1 MRVRPATWGRISQP
15 RIGLL
20 IAVCMLACK
29 AEPPATQPDAATTPP
44 PQSTIPG
51 GTSAEKPPHDTERL
65 CQLVLEW
72 SIPPA
77 YDVRVPATFEVRDA
91 DGNEQYSGDAEV
103 WVRGR
108 SSAQVAKPG
117 YGVELPEPANL
128 LGMGA
133 ERDWVVDGLYYDRL
147 LVRDKLG
154 YDLLRGLGEAAA
166 ESSLCELTL
175 NGYPFGVHA
184 LVERIERDDDR
195 VDIEDGAVSGD
206 AFVVTQTDHECF
218 FTNTVTYGCWKLVSP
233 DQEALGDVEET
244 ALWEAFAAW
253 ERGASAGAP
262 VSEFVDV
269 DSAVNAVL
277 IEEFFKNEDAFY
289 TSMHAW
295 KDTGG
300 TVHFLPWDLDMTF
313 GQFPY
318 YGNGDY
324 ARHDVWIGYRP
335 QLWAWMAD
343 DPEFSALL
351 AARWRE
357 LRLGPL
363 ADDAWPARI
372 TELQDILGPAI
383 ERNDDLWPI
392 ESINYG
398 TYFYEVDSYADE
410 DAHVRAWITD
420 RLLWMDAHID
430 DW

>member
-1 MRVRPATWGRISQP
+1 V
-15 RIGLL
+15 
-20 IAVCMLACK
+20 
-29 AEPPATQPDAATTPP
+29 
-44 PQSTIPG
+44 
-51 GTSAEKPPHDTERL
+51 
-65 CQLVLEW
+65 
-72 SIPPA
+72 
-77 YDVRVPATFEVRDA
+77 YDE
-91 DGNEQYSGDAEV
+91 DGAEQYAGSAEV
-103 WVRGR
+103 WIRGR
-108 SSAQVAKPG
+108 SSSRVSKPG
-117 YGVELPEPANL
+117 YGVELPASVNL

-154 YDLLRGLGEAAA
+154 YDLLRELGEAAA

-175 NGYPFGVHA
+175 NGAYFGVHA

-195 VDIEDGAVSGD
+195 VDIEDGALTGD

-218 FTNTVTYGCWKLVSP
+218 YTNAVTYGCWKLVSP
-233 DQEALGDVEET
+233 NETDLGDLEES
-244 ALWEAFAAW
+244 ALWEGFAAW
-253 ERGASAGAP
+253 ERAVYRAEP
-262 VSEFVDV
+262 VADHVDV

-295 KDTGG
+295 KNTAG
-300 TVHFLPWDLDMTF
+300 TIHFLPWDLDMTF

-335 QLWAWMAD
+335 ELWSWMAD
-343 DPEFSALL
+343 DPVFSARLSE
-351 AARWRE
+351 RWAE
-357 LRLGPL
+357 LRAGPL
-363 ADDAWPARI
+363 SDESWPARI
-372 TELQDILGPAI
+372 DHLQSILGPAI
-383 ERNDDLWPI
+383 DRNDAVWPI

-410 DAHVRAWITD
+410 DAHVRDWIAL
-420 RLLWMDAHID
+420 RLAWMDEHLA